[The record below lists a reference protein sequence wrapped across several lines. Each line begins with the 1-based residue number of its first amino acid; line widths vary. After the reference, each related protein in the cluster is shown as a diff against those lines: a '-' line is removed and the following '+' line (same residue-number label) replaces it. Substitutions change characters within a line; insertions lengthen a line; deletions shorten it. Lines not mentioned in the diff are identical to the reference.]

1 MWGCEPGPPSYI
13 SCPHCAFAGRP
24 TPMGSSPWSPGM
36 LGSPKACQGLEE
48 EDDEDDED
56 DEDEDGSCSSQEE
69 AGSSKGKWFLGVRGG
84 AVAL

>member
-1 MWGCEPGPPSYI
+1 
-13 SCPHCAFAGRP
+13 
-24 TPMGSSPWSPGM
+24 M

-69 AGSSKGKWFLGVRGG
+69 ASSSKGKWFLGVRGG